1 MGVAW
6 WAEFTDWL
14 NRGIW
19 SLFMHRAGH
28 FILHFSQLPLLPYFS
43 LTSLFSHRFFISAAN
58 GHLCYAAA
66 AAGSM
71 AATTAT
77 NGSAEDAVSS
87 QRSPAEDGYSS
98 HAATA
103 AKLNSQSPVM
113 VSSLAP
119 PICRAHFSRIWL
131 VCCNFLLVLKYCC
144 RIAV

>member
-28 FILHFSQLPLLPYFS
+28 FILHFSQPSLL
-43 LTSLFSHRFFISAAN
+43 SHRFFISAAN
-58 GHLCYAAA
+58 GHLHYAAA

-71 AATTAT
+71 AAAAAT

-87 QRSPAEDGYSS
+87 ERSPAEDGHTS

-119 PICRAHFSRIWL
+119 PICHAHFSRI
-131 VCCNFLLVLKYCC
+131 
-144 RIAV
+144 